1 MKFRKMDLERYTNN
15 AKETMVEAMES
26 ARALGHQAITV
37 THVMKAILLNN
48 KKRFTKLIELA
59 GGDFF
64 SVLQA
69 VDRLLIS
76 QPRVEGYKNLFID
89 TKLSEAIKRAE
100 IFADKLGDKFIGLES
115 LFVGIALGKSEIAK
129 KLASEMKNFNQLEDI
144 VLADRKGNTIESQ
157 AHQEGGNILHNY
169 TINLTDKATEGHIDP
184 IIGRDEEIR
193 RTIQVLSR
201 RTKNNPIL
209 IGFPGVGKTAIAE
222 GLALRIVRKDVPEVL
237 LDKKLLSLDMGS
249 LVAGSKY
256 RGEFEE
262 RLKGVLQ
269 AIENS
274 SGQIILFIDEVH
286 LLVGAGKSE
295 GSMDASN
302 LLKPALARGS
312 LRCIGATTLDEH
324 RKYIEK
330 DAALARRFQPV
341 MVNPPS
347 TNECLSIL
355 RGIKDKYE
363 VHHGVSISD
372 SALITAVNMS
382 DRYITDRFLPDKAID
397 LVDEASAKLKMELG
411 SKPIELEDLE
421 REILQKEIERE
432 ALKKENDFESRA
444 RLTELINDLK
454 VLSQKSR
461 KLTEQWNTE
470 IVNVKDLS
478 SNKEMLERLK
488 TELEEAKRNGNLERA
503 GELTYSEIPKLEIA
517 IKEAERRSLN
527 AKQINPER
535 VSEDHIANVVAKWSG
550 IPVEKLLGNEKSQLM
565 EMEVL
570 LSQSVIGQ
578 KEAVESV
585 SKAIRRAKSGLSD
598 LKKPL
603 ASFLFLG
610 PTGVGKTE
618 LSKTLSEFLFQNK
631 EAMTRIDMSEYMEKH
646 SVSRLIGSPP
656 GYIGFEEGG
665 ALTEAIR
672 RKPYQVILFDEVEKA
687 HNDVLNLLLQVLDE
701 GHLTDAS
708 GRNISFSNSII
719 ILTSNLGSEEFYK
732 SGDSNLETIRHNVMK
747 HVKSWFK
754 PEFLNRLDDIVT
766 FNSLTINDIEEIISI
781 RVLELKKLLQE
792 KNIDL
797 VISDKAKNWIAK
809 NSFDEEYG
817 ARPLKRSIESN
828 IKDKLADQLLLGKL
842 KDGNVAFV
850 DEENDSL
857 SLKIRDSAGTIH

>member
-1 MKFRKMDLERYTNN
+1 MDLERYTNN

-76 QPRVEGYKNLFID
+76 QPRVEGYQNLFID
-89 TKLSEAIKRAE
+89 TKLSEAIKGAE

-129 KLASEMKNFNQLEDI
+129 KLTSEMKNFNQLEDI

-157 AHQEGGNILHNY
+157 AHQEGGNILHDY

-274 SGQIILFIDEVH
+274 FGQIILFIDEVH

-372 SALITAVNMS
+372 SALITAVKMS

-444 RLTELINDLK
+444 RLAELINDLK

-470 IVNVKDLS
+470 IVNVKGLS

-578 KEAVESV
+578 NEAVESV

-656 GYIGFEEGG
+656 GYVGFEEGG

-766 FNSLTINDIEEIISI
+766 FNSLTLNDIEEIISI